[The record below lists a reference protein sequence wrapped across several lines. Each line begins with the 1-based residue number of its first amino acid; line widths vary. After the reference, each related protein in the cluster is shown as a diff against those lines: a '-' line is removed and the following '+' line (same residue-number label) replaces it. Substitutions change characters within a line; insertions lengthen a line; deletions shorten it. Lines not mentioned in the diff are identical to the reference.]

1 MNITTKASILM
12 VVVMLPIVFYL
23 FRRSFSKTP
32 KADEPKVCELLYFY
46 TSWCPYCKKSSVEW
60 NKFKSEWHHKK
71 MDGYELIFKE
81 VDCDINESLAT
92 KYNITTYPS
101 IKLIKDESIIDFD
114 AKPTVDTL
122 TRFLMS
128 SFE

>member
-12 VVVMLPIVFYL
+12 VVIMLPIVFYL
-23 FRRSFSKTP
+23 FRRNLSTKKTI
-32 KADEPKVCELLYFY
+32 DEPKVCELLYFY

-81 VDCDINESLAT
+81 VDCDINEALAT

>member
-23 FRRSFSKTP
+23 FRRSFSTKP

-81 VDCDINESLAT
+81 VDCDINEALAT